1 VSLPWAETH
10 PSEANGAGTDR
21 RREREEVDEESQG
34 TRQDPHRMANQPKKE
49 TQKTVPK
56 KQEVCLL
63 SSSPLLAIKTEND

>member
-1 VSLPWAETH
+1 MALEPI
-10 PSEANGAGTDR
+10 GD
-21 RREREEVDEESQG
+21 EREEVDEESQG